1 MRASC
6 IYNLFVLSGE
16 RFSKPALEFSSF
28 EIIQFRSSDWL
39 EFSSNR
45 ELVSNLVYKDTF
57 E

>member
-6 IYNLFVLSGE
+6 MYNLFVLSE